1 MNYPTFATTLNR
13 AMKESPETGIQN
25 SLQLAKKIGVSP
37 STVTRHAAGDKLPTP
52 DSFEA
57 MVAAFPE
64 KYRAPLILAYMQD
77 SLPRSL
83 RGRVHAEV
91 GAESVKEE
99 AGDDISAIS
108 VLLKSLRPADVQA
121 FRYLVERA
129 GTHPGVLRA
138 LMNVIQAMRGE

>member
-1 MNYPTFATTLNR
+1 MNYPTFSTILNR

-37 STVTRHAAGDKLPTP
+37 STVTRHASGDKLPTP
-52 DSFEA
+52 ESFEL

-64 KYRAPLILAYMQD
+64 RHRAPLILAYMQD

-91 GAESVKEE
+91 GPEGIKEKS
-99 AGDDISAIS
+99 GDDISLIS
-108 VLLKSLRPADVQA
+108 VLLKDFSTAHVEA
-121 FRYLVERA
+121 VRYLVERA
-129 GTHPGVLRA
+129 GSDPSVLRA
-138 LMNVIQAMRGE
+138 LTNVVRAMRGE